1 MRKHQTDALSTMFLS
16 YFRWSRIIAWGCS
29 IDRTG
34 PDEEWLWELP
44 CQVRAEQST
53 TTVQSFSS
61 VVHAGR
67 RLTGTNVALFF
78 RAEEGRIAFPGSAK
92 LPRSYQGMTGTSVAS
107 RSVLLASQT
116 WHKITKDDGLA

>member
-1 MRKHQTDALSTMFLS
+1 VRKHQTDALSTMFLS

-78 RAEEGRIAFPGSAK
+78 RAEEGRIALPGSAK
-92 LPRSYQGMTGTSVAS
+92 LSRSYQGMDTNQQCRKQIRAACEPD
-107 RSVLLASQT
+107 LA
-116 WHKITKDDGLA
+116 